1 MTARTDE
8 ASNNLITR
16 MLTTV
21 RGGTAPV
28 LPLRVREDVARQQD
42 RSEQIISVVQIVI
55 VLLFGGLF
63 LVAPGAGVGADGVEL
78 AFELTPWALGG
89 YLVFSVA
96 RFVASCKTRL
106 PGWFLTLSVIADMAL
121 LMVLIWSFHRTYQ
134 QPPSFYLK
142 APTLLYV
149 FIFIA
154 LRALRFDARYVL
166 LAGFTAMFG
175 WSLLVLYAAAFETGE
190 MTITRNYVEYI
201 TGNTILLGAEFDK
214 LITIGI
220 VTAVLAAAV
229 LRARQMLFT
238 AVSEGSAKRD
248 LSRFFDTFVADQ
260 ITGSEHELHAG
271 EGQHRNAAVVFF
283 DIRGFTGLSDRLDAD
298 ELVQL
303 LSEYQSRIVP
313 VVQDNG
319 GVIDKFLGDG
329 VMATFGAVVPNKSY
343 AADALRSIEA
353 AIDVMDV
360 WNTKLVASGKPAL
373 TVNAAAASG
382 DLIFAAVGDER
393 RLEYTVIGDSVNV
406 AAKLEKHSKHED
418 ACAIVTLET
427 YDLALAQGFE
437 PRHPGDRR
445 LGRSVEGVGGF
456 VDLVALG
463 RRRDL

>member
-1 MTARTDE
+1 M
-8 ASNNLITR
+8 ITR
-16 MLTTV
+16 VLTTL

-28 LPLRVREDVARQQD
+28 LPQRVREDVARQQD

-55 VLLFGGLF
+55 VLLFCGLF
-63 LVAPGAGVGADGVEL
+63 LITPGGADGDL

-96 RFVASCKTRL
+96 RFWASCKTRL

-121 LMVLIWSFHRTYQ
+121 LMVLIWSFHRTYG

-166 LAGFTAMFG
+166 LAGFTAMVG

-214 LITIGI
+214 LLTIGI

-248 LSRFFDTFVADQ
+248 LARFFDTYVADR

-283 DIRGFTGLSDRLDAD
+283 DIRGFTGLSGRLDAGG
-298 ELVQL
+298 LVQL

-313 VVQDNG
+313 IVQDNG

-329 VMATFGAVVPNKSY
+329 VMATFGAVVPNKTY
-343 AADALRSIEA
+343 AADALRAIEA
-353 AIDVMDV
+353 AVDAIDA

-393 RLEYTVIGDSVNV
+393 RLEYTVIGDTVNL
-406 AAKLEKHSKHED
+406 AAKLEKHTKHEE
-418 ACAIVTLET
+418 ACAVVTTQT

-437 PRHPGDRR
+437 PRHPGERR
-445 LGRSVEGVGGF
+445 IGRAVEGVGGF

-463 RRRDL
+463 RRREL

>member
-1 MTARTDE
+1 MTARTDK
-8 ASNNLITR
+8 APSNLITHV
-16 MLTTV
+16 LTTL

-55 VLLFGGLF
+55 VLIFGGLF
-63 LVAPGAGVGADGVEL
+63 LLAPDGGNTEL
-78 AFELTPWALGG
+78 AFELTPWALGA

-96 RFVASCKTRL
+96 RFWASCRTRL

-166 LAGFTAMFG
+166 LAGLTAMAG
-175 WSLLVLYAAAFETGE
+175 WSVLVLYAAAFETGE

-214 LITIGI
+214 LLSIGI

-229 LRARQMLFT
+229 VRARQMLFT

-248 LSRFFDTFVADQ
+248 LSRFFDTYVADR
-260 ITGSEHELHAG
+260 ITGSEHELRAG
-271 EGQHRNAAVVFF
+271 EGQHRSAAVVFF
-283 DIRGFTGLSDRLDAD
+283 DIRGFTGLSDRLDAGG
-298 ELVQL
+298 LVQL

-313 VVQDNG
+313 IVQDNG

-329 VMATFGAVVPNKSY
+329 VMATFGAVEPNKSY
-343 AADALRSIEA
+343 AADALRAIEA
-353 AIDVMDV
+353 AVAAIEK
-360 WNTKLVASGKPAL
+360 WNRALVAAGKPAL
-373 TVNAAAASG
+373 DVNAAAASG
-382 DLIFAAVGDER
+382 DLIFAAVGDES
-393 RLEYTVIGDSVNV
+393 RLEYTVIGDTVNL
-406 AAKLEKHSKHED
+406 AAKLEKHTKRED
-418 ACAIVTLET
+418 ACAVVTT
-427 YDLALAQGFE
+427 GIYDLAMNQGFT
-437 PRHPGDRR
+437 PRMDGERR
-445 LGRSVEGVGGF
+445 IGRAVEGVAGH

-463 RRRDL
+463 RKREV

>member
-1 MTARTDE
+1 MTAPTDE
-8 ASNNLITR
+8 APRNPIAR
-16 MLTTV
+16 MLTAL

-28 LPLRVREDVARQQD
+28 LPARVREDVARQQD
-42 RSEQIISVVQIVI
+42 RSEQIISVVQIAI
-55 VLLFGGLF
+55 VLIFGGLF
-63 LVAPGAGVGADGVEL
+63 LLAPGGGNAEL

-96 RFVASCKTRL
+96 RLWASCRTRL

-166 LAGFTAMFG
+166 LAGATAMAG

-190 MTITRNYVEYI
+190 MSFTRNYVEYI

-248 LSRFFDTFVADQ
+248 LSRFFDRYVADR
-260 ITGSEHELHAG
+260 ITGGEHALRPG
-271 EGQHRNAAVVFF
+271 EGQHRHAAVVFF
-283 DIRGFTGLSDRLDAD
+283 DIRGFTALSGRMEPGA
-298 ELVQL
+298 LVGL

-319 GVIDKFLGDG
+319 GVIDKFMGDG
-329 VMATFGAVVPNKSY
+329 VMATFGAVEPNKSY
-343 AADALRSIEA
+343 AADALRAIEA
-353 AIDVMDV
+353 AVAAIEK
-360 WNTKLVASGKPAL
+360 WNRKLGAAGKPAL
-373 TVNAAAASG
+373 DVNAAAASG
-382 DLIFAAVGDER
+382 DLIFAAVGDES
-393 RLEYTVIGDSVNV
+393 RLEYTVIGDTVNL
-406 AAKLEKHSKHED
+406 AAKLEKHTKHED
-418 ACAIVTLET
+418 ACAVVTT
-427 YDLALAQGFE
+427 NVYDLALEQGFVPKE
-437 PRHPGDRR
+437 PGERR
-445 LGRSVEGVGGF
+445 IGRAVEGVSGH

-463 RRRDL
+463 RKRQF

>member
-8 ASNNLITR
+8 APRTLITR
-16 MLTTV
+16 MFTAL

-55 VLLFGGLF
+55 VVIFGALF
-63 LVAPGAGVGADGVEL
+63 LLAPGGGNTEL

-96 RFVASCKTRL
+96 RFWASCRTRL

-121 LMVLIWSFHRTYQ
+121 LMILIWSFHRTYQ

-166 LAGFTAMFG
+166 LAGATAMAG
-175 WSLLVLYAAAFETGE
+175 WSILVLYAAAFETGE
-190 MTITRNYVEYI
+190 MSFTRNYIEYI

-248 LSRFFDTFVADQ
+248 LSRFFDRYVADR
-260 ITGSEHELHAG
+260 ITGGEHALHPG
-271 EGQHRNAAVVFF
+271 EGQHRHAAVVFF
-283 DIRGFTGLSDRLDAD
+283 DIRGFTALSRRMEPGA
-298 ELVQL
+298 LVGL

-319 GVIDKFLGDG
+319 GVIDKFMGDG
-329 VMATFGAVVPNKSY
+329 VMATFGAVEPNKSY
-343 AADALRSIEA
+343 AADALRAIEA
-353 AIDVMDV
+353 AVAAIEA
-360 WNTKLVASGKPAL
+360 WNRELVAGGRPAL
-373 TVNAAAASG
+373 DVNAAAASG
-382 DLIFAAVGDER
+382 DLIFAAVGDES
-393 RLEYTVIGDSVNV
+393 RLEYTVIGDTVNL
-406 AAKLEKHSKHED
+406 AAKLEKHTK
-418 ACAIVTLET
+418 I
-427 YDLALAQGFE
+427 
-437 PRHPGDRR
+437 
-445 LGRSVEGVGGF
+445 
-456 VDLVALG
+456 
-463 RRRDL
+463 